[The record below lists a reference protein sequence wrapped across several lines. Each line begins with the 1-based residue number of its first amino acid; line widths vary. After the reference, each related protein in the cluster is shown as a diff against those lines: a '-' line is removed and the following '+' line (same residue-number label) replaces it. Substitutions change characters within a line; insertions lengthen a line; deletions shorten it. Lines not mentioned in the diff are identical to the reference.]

1 MYHYFIS
8 FSHMTNGNIGF
19 GNTVLALDGKI
30 TGMDILCKIARNIER
45 DCFVKNVVILNFQ
58 LFEDLDNK

>member
-8 FSHMTNGNIGF
+8 FSHVTNGNFGF
-19 GNTVLALDGKI
+19 GNTEFTLNEKI
-30 TGMDILCKIARNIER
+30 TGIDMLKKIARNIER

-58 LFEDLDNK
+58 LLEDSDK